1 VAAVIGAPVLVLTAV
16 LSVDAYRC
24 CPDTLRSP
32 RQDVVAVDTPPA
44 RPAGVRAATA
54 KAIGGGLL
62 VAVEGRRLVASEA
75 TGSAPVF
82 AVDLDELGLDTGGE
96 VMAVSIRPY
105 DGGVVLA
112 WGATTTVLAHDGT
125 PRWLLTTGAET
136 TRVVVADPDRIVMV
150 GSHSVDGDL
159 LQVVETAEGRVR
171 FERPVDALVGV
182 EEQTALVRDVGQVAG
197 VTAVSLVDGSVRWAS
212 PASSTVRGGG

>member
-1 VAAVIGAPVLVLTAV
+1 VAAAISAPVLVLAAV
-16 LSVDAYRC
+16 LAVDAYRC
-24 CPDTLRSP
+24 CADPLRSP

-62 VAVEGRRLVASEA
+62 VAVDGRRLVASEA

-82 AVDLDELGLDTGGE
+82 DVDLEELGLDTRG
-96 VMAVSIRPY
+96 ALTAISIRPY
-105 DGGVVLA
+105 DDGVVLA

-136 TRVVVADPDRIVMV
+136 TRIVVADEDRIVMV
-150 GSHSVDGDL
+150 GSHGAGGDL

-171 FERPVDALVGV
+171 FERPIDALVGV

-197 VTAVSLVDGSVRWAS
+197 VTAVSLADGSVRWAS
-212 PASSTVRGGG
+212 PASSTVRDGG